1 PSLIS
6 SFNTTLLIFLFYFSA
21 YLQDLHSFPTRR
33 SSDLIQSGTPYQ
45 TILSTHTMPGA
56 RWFPGAT
63 INYTE
68 HIFRNRD
75 LDRTAII
82 HASEMRK
89 TAEITW
95 GELFRDTAALQQ
107 TLKRLGVKKG
117 DRV

>member
-1 PSLIS
+1 IWD
-6 SFNTTLLIFLFYFSA
+6 YF
-21 YLQDLHSFPTRR
+21 D
-33 SSDLIQSGTPYQ
+33 IQSGTPYQ

-107 TLKRLGVKKG
+107 TLKRLGVKKAIASSLMSPIFMKPLQLF
-117 DRV
+117 